1 VNLALSIAIYAFA
14 QSGSA
19 PAVSK
24 EQRMIA
30 QVITLTNRERSKD
43 GLTALVQNA
52 NLSKAAAYLASDL
65 AERQELEHMDRRGRR
80 LVERVEADGYTTWTS
95 VAENIAYGQE
105 TAARVVDAW
114 MKSPGHRE
122 NLMGRSYSEIGV
134 GLAFA
139 KNGTPYWVQ
148 IFGSR

>member
-1 VNLALSIAIYAFA
+1 MV
-14 QSGSA
+14 
-19 PAVSK
+19 
-24 EQRMIA
+24 A
-30 QVITLTNRERSKD
+30 QVITLTNQQRSRD
-43 GLTALVQNA
+43 GLSPLAQNA
-52 NLSKAAAYLASDL
+52 NLSKAAAYLAGDL
-65 AERQELEHMDRRGRR
+65 AGRQQLEHMDRHGRR

-122 NLMGRSYSEIGV
+122 NLMGKSYTEIGV